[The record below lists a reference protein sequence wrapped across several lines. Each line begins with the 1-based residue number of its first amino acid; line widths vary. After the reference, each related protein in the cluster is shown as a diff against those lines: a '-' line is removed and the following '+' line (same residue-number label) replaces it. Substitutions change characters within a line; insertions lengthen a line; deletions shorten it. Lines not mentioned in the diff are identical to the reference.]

1 MPRHQY
7 RTRLLE
13 VLEQIWSDID
23 ASDWEA
29 SPPKKVAIEA
39 DLKSRF
45 QLSDRDARA
54 IATVFVPD
62 EKRGKAKKG

>member
-7 RTRLLE
+7 YTHLLD
-13 VLEQIWSDID
+13 VLEQIWSGID
-23 ASDWEA
+23 ATNWKA

-39 DLKSRF
+39 DLQNRF
-45 QLSDRDARA
+45 DLSDRDART
-54 IATVFVPD
+54 IATLFVPD